1 MGYPVDNFVSFEKC
15 RRDQRLAAFQC
26 QAPARVC
33 EEGELSVKLSS
44 ERLINEVPEMF
55 YCTHKNT
62 RRESGSFLFFL
73 LSLDDI
79 NFHVSNY
86 KDTKKRKDSSF
97 FLFLFLIVDGNV
109 MKAKAMSVIC
119 FQHTAVAASHRYE
132 YIKTGGERMSQN
144 DRGQLLFSSLKS
156 PLL

>member
-62 RRESGSFLFFL
+62 RRESGEFFFFFL

-86 KDTKKRKDSSF
+86 KDTKKRKVSSCVF
-97 FLFLFLIVDGNV
+97 VFLIVDGNV

-119 FQHTAVAASHRYE
+119 FQHAAVA
-132 YIKTGGERMSQN
+132 
-144 DRGQLLFSSLKS
+144 SLT
-156 PLL
+156 PVRIY